1 MKPKAYNA
9 KISPVK
15 RSILVGALALS
26 QTVVSTSF
34 ALPALAQD
42 NEIKIAGQGL
52 FTVSGAGG
60 MTADK
65 RAEAIQQNL
74 DNALVAAKDR
84 TPASVKITYVKGT
97 PVVTLGGYQVVTVDS
112 ASAKSA
118 GTTPTL
124 LATRWADSI
133 RAALRDQSS
142 VQAYVSQLSGEYDS
156 SAPTA
161 YNAPASQP
169 NPSFNTRPYGQPNQQ
184 QAYGQQP
191 YGQPPYGQPLY
202 SQQPYGQQPYGSSMV
217 RQGRITYA
225 PAGLVLPIS
234 LSSGI
239 STQVAKAGD
248 VVQATISQTV
258 MLGDSMIPAGS
269 VVLGT
274 VTDASAGKMLGRSAS
289 LGIKFNRLR
298 TPDGTETPISAHLV
312 GGIGKYAGGAQ
323 EDTVKGETWKG
334 KVVQAGVRGAIGAG
348 TGAALGT
355 AVGAIAGGGRGVGK
369 GAWSGTAIGAGV
381 GVAQSLILRK
391 GSDVNVAAGTAMQI
405 QLDAPV
411 SIAGAASANPY

>member
-34 ALPALAQD
+34 ALPALALD

-112 ASAKSA
+112 ASAKAA

-133 RAALRDQSS
+133 RGALRDQSS

-161 YNAPASQP
+161 YNAPAAQP
-169 NPSFNTRPYGQPNQQ
+169 NPSFNTQPYGQPNQQ
-184 QAYGQQP
+184 QAYGQQT
-191 YGQPPYGQPLY
+191 YG
-202 SQQPYGQQPYGSSMV
+202 QQPYGQQPYGSSMV
-217 RQGRITYA
+217 RQGRVTYA

-248 VVQATISQTV
+248 VVQATISQTI